1 MTQIRESRDASP
13 WYRQLWP
20 WLVMLPPAA
29 TVIGGFLTLGLALHH
44 PEYDVRDGHYRD
56 GLGTYR
62 SSESSVPD
70 GVDASLQILPGGRV
84 EITVSEIRDPER
96 LSLWLIHPTSADEDR
111 KVDLVA
117 RGDGR
122 FEGVVELPASAYWTA
137 ALRDEVAG
145 WQLVGRLETTGE
157 VVRLVPPQARHET
170 R

>member
-1 MTQIRESRDASP
+1 MTQMHDSREVRP

-56 GLGTYR
+56 GLGVYR
-62 SSESSVPD
+62 SSQTSAPD
-70 GVDASLQILPGGRV
+70 DVAASLLMLADGRV
-84 EITVSEIRDPER
+84 EVTISGPAATEQ
-96 LSLWLIHPTSADEDR
+96 LSLWLIHPTSADQDR
-111 KVDLVA
+111 EVDLVP

-122 FEGVVELPASAYWTA
+122 FEGIAELPASAYWTA
-137 ALRDEVAG
+137 SLRDEAAG
-145 WQLVGRLETTGE
+145 WQLVGRLEATGQA
-157 VVRLVPPQARHET
+157 VRLEREQAPREM